1 MRMDLGVIYS
11 WMDNFG
17 ETKYR
22 LDESSY
28 KRMLELISLTN
39 RIAKNGRSSM
49 KSIWVHVDSEFE
61 GGDWV
66 NIVFRGGCYAEN
78 DIWYDIQIDGVQ
90 VLSYDIKRSEG
101 DVQDATEILD
111 WLIVSVKMVLSMA
124 EKGEYE
130 AYISGVPYYKR
141 RGVISRSDYYT
152 IVPGA
157 REKCA
162 SGLSKN
168 EINELLDSKGAVDV
182 YEEEMTARRFY
193 EACAVIYKAL
203 GVKQPKQSDGSGFR
217 GWEDSEE
224 EKAGYGG
231 LTPKEWYYAT
241 ADCRDNGLY
250 AVPLDDATYF
260 AGWIRHQEPY
270 FSSKYLGG
278 HPWDIINNY
287 SYSLRLCVE
296 PDLHSDKCK
305 FVVGGDSAERSA
317 DIIRAF
323 LALRR
328 EGYAV
333 ELQGYQVLT
342 DRLLEKDY
350 LSVVDDIN
358 PLYLGDTIAGH
369 FARDEISIFGIKE
382 KEVIDKLIQATEWE
396 KLDEVKLVDDAE

>member
-1 MRMDLGVIYS
+1 MEVNLVAIYN
-11 WMDNFG
+11 WMEDYGAN
-17 ETKYR
+17 KYR
-22 LDESSY
+22 LDEPSY
-28 KRMLELISLTN
+28 IRMMKLMSLTN
-39 RIAKNGRSSM
+39 KIAKTGRSTR
-49 KSIWVHVDSEFE
+49 KSIWVNIPSDYA
-61 GGDWV
+61 GGEWL
-66 NIVFRGGCYAEN
+66 NIVFRGDCYDVGDAY
-78 DIWYDIQIDGVQ
+78 YDIQINGVQ
-90 VLSYDIKRSEG
+90 VLSYDSKRSEG
-101 DVQDATEILD
+101 EVLDVTEMLD
-111 WLIVSVKMVLSMA
+111 WLIARVSDVLVMA
-124 EKGEYE
+124 KNGEYDS
-130 AYISGVPYYKR
+130 YISKVPYYRR
-141 RGVISRSDYYT
+141 RGAIRRTDYYE
-152 IVPGA
+152 IVPWA
-157 REKCA
+157 REKC
-162 SGLSKN
+162 SSRLSED
-168 EINELLDSKGAVDV
+168 EIKELLDSKGIAGT
-182 YEEEMTARRFY
+182 YEEAMTARRFY
-193 EACAVIYKAL
+193 EACAVVYKEL
-203 GVKQPKQSDGSGFR
+203 GIEKPNGPRFHGWDDGL
-217 GWEDSEE
+217 E
-224 EKAGYGG
+224 EKIRYGG
-231 LTPKEWYYAT
+231 MTPKEWYYAT